1 MDKREMVH
9 VKYVGNGMVPVG
21 GKMLPSGEIREVRRF
36 LAEDAKRYHPET
48 ILILEDLTP
57 SPSPVP
63 GEGSKTADPV
73 SPASAVPTEAESLP
87 VIVEEVKDERQ
98 PEHVGKPAAKRRAR
112 A

>member
-36 LAEDAKRYHPET
+36 LAEDARRYHPET

-57 SPSPVP
+57 GPSPEVD
-63 GEGSKTADPV
+63 GIGAAEAV
-73 SPASAVPTEAESLP
+73 APASPVPTEAESLP